1 METGL
6 SPRLCRIKAEQNT
19 QHGPPKRNCI
29 LSLKTI
35 DLHSDLT
42 CPVQVKQE
50 SELPQSELMPSAQ
63 LDDIKEESAEMNE
76 LIERE
81 QHDVSGLTLT
91 SEAPRQSDDKLPQGL
106 IPPIEME
113 DDEYTHQTS
122 AFDAF
127 RPEASSGHPDL
138 SYSKTPAAELSSSLS
153 SNYLNSFFQLQRNEA
168 LNNGLY
174 KSVSPYGS
182 LNNIVDGLNSLT
194 DHFSDLSLT
203 SEPRKPSKR
212 PPPNYLCHLC
222 FNKGHYIKDC
232 PQARPKGEGLTPYQ
246 GKKRCFGEYKCPKCK
261 RKWMSGNS
269 WANMGQ
275 ECIKCHIN
283 VYPHKQRPLEKPDG
297 LDVSDQSKEHPQHL
311 CEKCKVLGYYCRRVQ

>member
-1 METGL
+1 MSLL
-6 SPRLCRIKAEQNT
+6 SAIESSSASVYQPAQLLNWVY
-19 QHGPPKRNCI
+19 
-29 LSLKTI
+29 LSLQ
-35 DLHSDLT
+35 DS
-42 CPVQVKQE
+42 
-50 SELPQSELMPSAQ
+50 
-63 LDDIKEESAEMNE
+63 
-76 LIERE
+76 
-81 QHDVSGLTLT
+81 
-91 SEAPRQSDDKLPQGL
+91 
-106 IPPIEME
+106 
-113 DDEYTHQTS
+113 HQQQQQAAAS

-127 RPEASSGHPDL
+127 RPAEPEIGGGGGYSS
-138 SYSKTPAAELSSSLS
+138 KAAAVGGELGSSLS
-153 SNYLNSFFQLQRNEA
+153 SSYLSSFFQLQRNEA
-168 LNNGLY
+168 LTSSLY
-174 KSVSPYGS
+174 KSRSPYGS
-182 LNNIVDGLNSLT
+182 LNNIVDGLSSLT
-194 DHFSDLSLT
+194 EHFSELSIS
-203 SEPRKPSKR
+203 SESRKPSKR

>member
-1 METGL
+1 MSLL
-6 SPRLCRIKAEQNT
+6 SAIDTSAASVYQPAQLLNWVY
-19 QHGPPKRNCI
+19 
-29 LSLKTI
+29 LSLQ
-35 DLHSDLT
+35 D
-42 CPVQVKQE
+42 
-50 SELPQSELMPSAQ
+50 
-63 LDDIKEESAEMNE
+63 
-76 LIERE
+76 
-81 QHDVSGLTLT
+81 
-91 SEAPRQSDDKLPQGL
+91 
-106 IPPIEME
+106 
-113 DDEYTHQTS
+113 THQAS

-127 RPEASSGHPDL
+127 RPEPPPGGAPPELAFSKGRPEQLGSPLHSS
-138 SYSKTPAAELSSSLS
+138 
-153 SNYLNSFFQLQRNEA
+153 YLTSFLQLQRREA
-168 LNNGLY
+168 LSNSVY

-182 LNNIVDGLNSLT
+182 LNNIADGLNSLT
-194 DHFSDLSLT
+194 EHFADLTLT
-203 SEPRKPSKR
+203 SEARKPSKR